1 MSEKLFVAGATG
13 VIGRVLVPLLVEAGY
28 QVYGATRHAERAAL
42 LTRLGAEPVVVDVF
56 DADRLTSELRRI
68 APAAVIHQ
76 LTDLPAGLDPS
87 QMAQAIVNN
96 ARIRGEG
103 TRNLVQAALAAGC
116 QRLIAQSIAWA
127 FASLG
132 EKPYGEAQP
141 LDLDAEGTRKISVG
155 GVAALEQAVLH
166 TPGLQGTA
174 LRYGRLYGP
183 ETGADTPPAAPAL
196 HVHDAARAALLVL
209 RKKATGVFNIVDDNG
224 EVSNEKARRELGW
237 VPGEAH
243 AQV

>member
-28 QVYGATRHAERAAL
+28 RVYGATRRAERAAL
-42 LTRLGAEPVVVDVF
+42 LTGLGAEPVVVDVF

-103 TRNLVQAALAAGC
+103 TRNLVQASLA
-116 QRLIAQSIAWA
+116 
-127 FASLG
+127 
-132 EKPYGEAQP
+132 
-141 LDLDAEGTRKISVG
+141 
-155 GVAALEQAVLH
+155 
-166 TPGLQGTA
+166 
-174 LRYGRLYGP
+174 
-183 ETGADTPPAAPAL
+183 
-196 HVHDAARAALLVL
+196 
-209 RKKATGVFNIVDDNG
+209 
-224 EVSNEKARRELGW
+224 
-237 VPGEAH
+237 
-243 AQV
+243 